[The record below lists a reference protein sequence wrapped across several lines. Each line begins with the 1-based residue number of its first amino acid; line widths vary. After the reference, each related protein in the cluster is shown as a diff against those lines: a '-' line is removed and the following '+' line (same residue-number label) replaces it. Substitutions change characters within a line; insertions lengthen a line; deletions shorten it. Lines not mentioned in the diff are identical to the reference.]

1 MDVSGYMNLYVHF
14 PFCRA
19 KCAYCALHSH
29 AGSTPEAR
37 RAYCSR
43 LAAEI
48 ATWGTLP
55 RIPGTDPEKVGTV
68 PQKEGSVPHFSTIYF
83 GGGSPALCDLTPI
96 FHALHELGTDSG
108 KMGSVPQKPTGTVPK
123 NPGTAPGKWGTVPEF
138 TVELHPLDARPE
150 VLEMLKKGGVNR
162 VSMGVQ
168 SLDDDVLKA
177 MGRLHTAAEAAAA
190 FRAVRAAG
198 FTNAGIDL
206 IAGWPGTTPD
216 SWRTTLARATA
227 LGLDH
232 CSVYTLIR
240 EPKTR
245 LDLALRRGELALPS
259 DDAALAQIDVARAAL
274 AEAGLVRYEI
284 SNYARPSFECRHNL
298 AVWRGEDYVGLGD
311 GAHGRVGLVRTAS
324 GVETTV
330 TPEED
335 AVERALF
342 SLRTREGLSLE
353 RIARLWPILVPRL
366 SAWRETLEF
375 FKRQGLLQDAYRLTP
390 RGAEVCDSILA
401 ELV

>member
-1 MDVSGYMNLYVHF
+1 MNLYVHF

-19 KCAYCALHSH
+19 KCAYCALHSR

-37 RAYCSR
+37 RAYCVR
-43 LAAEI
+43 LAAEL
-48 ATWGTLP
+48 ATWGTVP
-55 RIPGTDPEKVGTV
+55 RIPGTDPEKVGIV
-68 PQKEGSVPHFSTIYF
+68 PQEEGSVPHFSTIYF
-83 GGGSPALCDLTPI
+83 GGGSPALCDLAPI
-96 FHALHELGTDSG
+96 FQALHELGTDPE
-108 KMGSVPQKPTGTVPK
+108 KMGSVPREMGS
-123 NPGTAPGKWGTVPEF
+123 VPEF
-138 TVELHPLDARPE
+138 TVELHPLDAGPE
-150 VLEMLKKGGVNR
+150 VLEMLKNGGVNR
-162 VSMGVQ
+162 ISMGVQ
-168 SLDDDVLKA
+168 SFDDDVLKA
-177 MGRLHTAAEAAAA
+177 MGRLHTAAEAEAA

-232 CSVYTLIR
+232 CSVYTLIH

-259 DDAALAQIDVARAAL
+259 DDAALAQIDAARAAL
-274 AEAGLVRYEI
+274 AEAGLDRYEI
-284 SNYARPSFECRHNL
+284 SNYARPGFECRHNL
-298 AVWRGEDYVGLGD
+298 AVWRGEDYVGLGE
-311 GAHGRVGLVRTAS
+311 GAHGRRGLVRTAS

-342 SLRTREGLSLE
+342 SLRTREGLSLD
-353 RIARLWPILVPRL
+353 RVARLWPILVPRL
-366 SAWRETLEF
+366 PAWREKLEF
-375 FKRQGLLQDAYRLTP
+375 FKHQGLLQDAYRLTS

>member
-1 MDVSGYMNLYVHF
+1 MNLYVHF

-19 KCAYCALHSH
+19 KCAYCALHSR

-37 RAYCSR
+37 RAYCTR
-43 LAAEI
+43 LAAEL
-48 ATWGTLP
+48 ATWGT
-55 RIPGTDPEKVGTV
+55 V
-68 PQKEGSVPHFSTIYF
+68 PTLSTIYF
-83 GGGSPALCDLTPI
+83 GGGSPALCDLSPI
-96 FHALHELGTDSG
+96 FAALRKWGTDPE
-108 KMGSVPQKPTGTVPK
+108 MLGTVPK
-123 NPGTAPGKWGTVPEF
+123 IPGTVPEF

-150 VLEMLKKGGVNR
+150 VLEKLKNSGVNR
-162 VSMGVQ
+162 ISIGVQ

-177 MGRLHTAAEAAAA
+177 MGRLHTAAEAEAA

-206 IAGWPGTTPD
+206 IAGWPGTTTE
-216 SWRTTLARATA
+216 SWRTTLSRATA

-245 LDLALRRGELALPS
+245 LDLAVRRGKVALPS
-259 DDAALAQIDVARAAL
+259 DDAALAQIDAARAAL
-274 AEAGLVRYEI
+274 AEAGLARYEI
-284 SNYARPSFECRHNL
+284 SNYARPGFECRHNL

-324 GVETTV
+324 DAETTV
-330 TPEED
+330 TPEEN

-353 RIARLWPILVPRL
+353 RVARLWPILAPRL
-366 SAWRETLEF
+366 HVWREKLEF
-375 FKRQGLLQDAYRLTP
+375 FKRQGLLQDAYRLTS

-401 ELV
+401 DLV

>member
-1 MDVSGYMNLYVHF
+1 MNLYVHF
-14 PFCRA
+14 PFCRV
-19 KCAYCALHSH
+19 KCAYCALHSR
-29 AGSTPEAR
+29 AGSTAEAR
-37 RAYCSR
+37 RAYCAR
-43 LAAEI
+43 LAAEL
-48 ATWGTLP
+48 AALGT
-55 RIPGTDPEKVGTV
+55 GSG
-68 PQKEGSVPHFSTIYF
+68 KERAAPNVSTIYF
-83 GGGSPALCDLTPI
+83 GGGSPALCDLTPM
-96 FHALHELGTDSG
+96 FEVLRR
-108 KMGSVPQKPTGTVPK
+108 Q
-123 NPGTAPGKWGTVPEF
+123 GTVPEF
-138 TVELHPLDARPE
+138 TVELHPLDVRSD

-162 VSMGVQ
+162 ISMGVQ

-177 MGRLHTAAEAAAA
+177 MGRLHTATEAEAA

-206 IAGWPGTTPD
+206 IAGWPGTTPE
-216 SWRTTLARATA
+216 SWRTTLSRAVA

-232 CSVYTLIR
+232 CSVYTLIH

-259 DDAALAQIDVARAAL
+259 DDVALAQIDAARAAL
-274 AEAGLVRYEI
+274 AEAGLFRYEI
-284 SNYARPSFECRHNL
+284 SNYARPGFECRHNL
-298 AVWRGEDYVGLGD
+298 AVWRGEDYVGLGE

-342 SLRTREGLSLE
+342 SLRTRAGLSLD
-353 RIARLWPILVPRL
+353 RVARLWPILAPRL
-366 SAWRETLEF
+366 PAWREKLEF

-390 RGAEVCDSILA
+390 RGAEVCDSILSD
-401 ELV
+401 LV

>member
-1 MDVSGYMNLYVHF
+1 MNNLYVHF

-19 KCAYCALHSH
+19 KCAYCALHSR
-29 AGSTPEAR
+29 AGSTAETR
-37 RAYCSR
+37 RAYCER
-43 LAAEI
+43 LAEQIMALD
-48 ATWGTLP
+48 ATYSLT
-55 RIPGTDPEKVGTV
+55 
-68 PQKEGSVPHFSTIYF
+68 TIYF
-83 GGGSPALCDLTPI
+83 GGGSPALCDLSPL
-96 FHALHELGTDSG
+96 FDALRTRAAVAGRPPYRDS
-108 KMGSVPQKPTGTVPK
+108 PC
-123 NPGTAPGKWGTVPEF
+123 EF
-138 TVELHPLDARPE
+138 TVELHPLDAQPLI
-150 VLEMLKKGGVNR
+150 LEQLKAGGVNR
-162 VSMGVQ
+162 ISLGVQ

-177 MGRLHTAAEAAAA
+177 MGRLHTAAEAEAA

-198 FTNAGIDL
+198 FMNAGIDL
-206 IAGWPGTTPD
+206 IAGWPGTTME

-245 LDLALRRGELALPS
+245 LDLAVRRGELVLPS
-259 DDAALAQIDVARAAL
+259 DDAALAQIDTARAAL
-274 AEAGLVRYEI
+274 AEAGLIRYEI
-284 SNYARPSFECRHNL
+284 SNYARPGFECRHNL
-298 AVWRGEDYVGLGD
+298 AVWRGEDYIGLGE
-311 GAHGRVGLVRTAS
+311 GSHGRVGLVRTAS

-330 TPEED
+330 SPEED

-353 RIARLWPILVPRL
+353 RVARRWPILAPRL

-390 RGAEVCDSILA
+390 RGAEVCDSIFA

>member
-1 MDVSGYMNLYVHF
+1 MNLYVHF

-19 KCAYCALHSH
+19 KCAYCALLSRV
-29 AGSTPEAR
+29 GSTPEAR
-37 RAYCSR
+37 RAYCTR
-43 LAAEI
+43 LAADV
-48 ATWGTLP
+48 AP
-55 RIPGTDPEKVGTV
+55 PY
-68 PQKEGSVPHFSTIYF
+68 STIYF
-83 GGGSPALCDLTPI
+83 GGGSPALCDLTPL
-96 FHALHELGTDSG
+96 FEALRVRGGDC
-108 KMGSVPQKPTGTVPK
+108 
-123 NPGTAPGKWGTVPEF
+123 EF
-138 TVELHPLDARPE
+138 TVELHPLDARPD
-150 VLEMLKKGGVNR
+150 VLEALWEGGVNR
-162 VSMGVQ
+162 ISMGVQ

-177 MGRLHTAAEAAAA
+177 MGRLHTAAEAEAA

-259 DDAALAQIDVARAAL
+259 DDAALAQIDTARAAL
-274 AEAGLVRYEI
+274 AEVGLVRYEI
-284 SNYARPSFECRHNL
+284 SNYARPGFECRHNL
-298 AVWRGEDYVGLGD
+298 AVWRGEDYIGLGD
-311 GAHGRVGLVRTAS
+311 GAYGRCGLVRTAS
-324 GVETTV
+324 GVETMV

-353 RIARLWPILVPRL
+353 RVARLWPALAPRL

-375 FKRQGLLQDAYRLTP
+375 FKRQGLVQDAYRLTP
-390 RGAEVCDSILA
+390 RGAEVCDAILA
-401 ELV
+401 DLL

>member
-1 MDVSGYMNLYVHF
+1 MVVPGYMNLYVHF

-19 KCAYCALHSH
+19 KCAYCALHSR

-37 RAYCSR
+37 RAYCAR
-43 LAAEI
+43 LAAEL
-48 ATWGTLP
+48 ATWGTVP
-55 RIPGTDPEKVGTV
+55 RIPGTDPEKAGTV
-68 PQKEGSVPHFSTIYF
+68 PTLSTIYF
-83 GGGSPALCDLTPI
+83 GGGSPALCDLSPLFT
-96 FHALHELGTDSG
+96 ALRKWGTDP
-108 KMGSVPQKPTGTVPK
+108 KMLGPVPEKQGTVPK
-123 NPGTAPGKWGTVPEF
+123 MLGTVPEF

-216 SWRTTLARATA
+216 SWRSTLARATA

-259 DDAALAQIDVARAAL
+259 DDAALAQIDAARAAL

-284 SNYARPSFECRHNL
+284 SNYARPGFECRHNL
-298 AVWRGEDYVGLGD
+298 AVWRGEDYVGLGE
-311 GAHGRVGLVRTAS
+311 GAHGRRGLVRTAS

-342 SLRTREGLSLE
+342 SLRTREGLSLDLV
-353 RIARLWPILVPRL
+353 ARLWPILAPRL
-366 SAWRETLEF
+366 PAWREKLEF
-375 FKRQGLLQDAYRLTP
+375 FKRQGLLQDAYRLTS

-401 ELV
+401 DLV

>member
-1 MDVSGYMNLYVHF
+1 MVVPGYMNLYVHF

-19 KCAYCALHSH
+19 KCAYCALHSR

-37 RAYCSR
+37 RAYCAR
-43 LAAEI
+43 LAAEL
-48 ATWGTLP
+48 ARWGTVP
-55 RIPGTDPEKVGTV
+55 RIPGTV
-68 PQKEGSVPHFSTIYF
+68 PTLSTIYF
-83 GGGSPALCDLTPI
+83 GGGSPALCDLSPLFT
-96 FHALHELGTDSG
+96 ALRKWGTDP
-108 KMGSVPQKPTGTVPK
+108 KMLGPVPEKQGTVPQML
-123 NPGTAPGKWGTVPEF
+123 GTVPEF

-216 SWRTTLARATA
+216 SWRSTLARATA

-259 DDAALAQIDVARAAL
+259 DDAALAQIDAARAAL

-284 SNYARPSFECRHNL
+284 SNYARPGFECRHNL
-298 AVWRGEDYVGLGD
+298 AVWRGEDYVGLGE
-311 GAHGRVGLVRTAS
+311 GAHGRRGLVRTAS
-324 GVETTV
+324 GVEITV

-342 SLRTREGLSLE
+342 SLRTREGLSLDLV
-353 RIARLWPILVPRL
+353 ARLWPILAPRL
-366 SAWRETLEF
+366 PAWREKLEF
-375 FKRQGLLQDAYRLTP
+375 FKRQGLLQDAYRLTS

-401 ELV
+401 DLV

>member
-1 MDVSGYMNLYVHF
+1 MKIDNLYVHF

-19 KCAYCALHSH
+19 KCAYCALHSR
-29 AGSTPEAR
+29 AGSTAETR
-37 RAYCSR
+37 RAYCER
-43 LAAEI
+43 LAEQIMALDAI
-48 ATWGTLP
+48 SNL
-55 RIPGTDPEKVGTV
+55 
-68 PQKEGSVPHFSTIYF
+68 STIYF
-83 GGGSPALCDLTPI
+83 GGGSPALCDLSSL
-96 FHALHELGTDSG
+96 FDALRTR
-108 KMGSVPQKPTGTVPK
+108 
-123 NPGTAPGKWGTVPEF
+123 TAVASCEF
-138 TVELHPLDARPE
+138 TVELHPLDAQPR
-150 VLEMLKKGGVNR
+150 VLEQLKEGGVNR
-162 VSMGVQ
+162 ISLGVQ

-177 MGRLHTAAEAAAA
+177 MGRLHTAAEAEAA

-206 IAGWPGTTPD
+206 IAGWPGTTME

-245 LDLALRRGELALPS
+245 LDLAVRRGELVLPS
-259 DDAALAQIDVARAAL
+259 DDAALAQIDTARAAL
-274 AEAGLVRYEI
+274 AEVGLMRYEI
-284 SNYARPSFECRHNL
+284 SNYARPGFECRHNL
-298 AVWRGEDYVGLGD
+298 AVWRGEDYIGLGE

-342 SLRTREGLSLE
+342 SLRSREGLSLE
-353 RIARLWPILVPRL
+353 RVARLWPILAPRL
-366 SAWRETLEF
+366 PAWRETLEF

>member
-1 MDVSGYMNLYVHF
+1 MLGPV
-14 PFCRA
+14 
-19 KCAYCALHSH
+19 
-29 AGSTPEAR
+29 
-37 RAYCSR
+37 
-43 LAAEI
+43 
-48 ATWGTLP
+48 
-55 RIPGTDPEKVGTV
+55 PEK
-68 PQKEGSVPHFSTIYF
+68 Q
-83 GGGSPALCDLTPI
+83 
-96 FHALHELGTDSG
+96 
-108 KMGSVPQKPTGTVPK
+108 GTVPK
-123 NPGTAPGKWGTVPEF
+123 MLGTVPEF

-216 SWRTTLARATA
+216 SWRSTLARATA

-259 DDAALAQIDVARAAL
+259 DDAALAQIDAARTAL

-284 SNYARPSFECRHNL
+284 SNYARPGFECRHNL
-298 AVWRGEDYVGLGD
+298 AVWRGEDYVGLGE
-311 GAHGRVGLVRTAS
+311 GAHGRRGLVRTAS

-342 SLRTREGLSLE
+342 SLRTREGLSLDLV
-353 RIARLWPILVPRL
+353 ARLWPILAPRL
-366 SAWRETLEF
+366 PAWREKLEF
-375 FKRQGLLQDAYRLTP
+375 FKRQGLLQDAYRLTS

-401 ELV
+401 DLV

>member
-1 MDVSGYMNLYVHF
+1 MGALGSMNLYVHF

-19 KCAYCALHSH
+19 KCAYCALHSR
-29 AGSTPEAR
+29 AGSSPETR
-37 RAYCSR
+37 RAYCTR
-43 LAAEI
+43 LAADL
-48 ATWGTLP
+48 AALGTVP
-55 RIPGTDPEKVGTV
+55 GIPGTDPEKAGTV
-68 PQKEGSVPHFSTIYF
+68 PMLSTVYF
-83 GGGSPALCDLTPI
+83 GGGSPALCDLSPL
-96 FHALHELGTDSG
+96 FAALRKWGTD
-108 KMGSVPQKPTGTVPK
+108 PEIRGTVPEK
-123 NPGTAPGKWGTVPEF
+123 VGTVPEF

-150 VLEMLKKGGVNR
+150 VLEMLKDGGVNR
-162 VSMGVQ
+162 ISMGVQ

-177 MGRLHTAAEAAAA
+177 MGRLHTAAEAEAA

-198 FTNAGIDL
+198 FANAGIDL

-259 DDAALAQIDVARAAL
+259 DDAALAQIDAARAAL

-284 SNYARPSFECRHNL
+284 SNYARPGFECRHNL
-298 AVWRGEDYVGLGD
+298 AVWRGEDYVGLGE
-311 GAHGRVGLVRTAS
+311 GAHGRRGLVRTES

-330 TPEED
+330 TLEEA
-335 AVERALF
+335 AVERAPF
-342 SLRTREGLSLE
+342 PLRTREGLSLD
-353 RIARLWPILVPRL
+353 RVARLWPILAPRL
-366 SAWRETLEF
+366 PAWREKLEF

-401 ELV
+401 DLV

>member
-1 MDVSGYMNLYVHF
+1 MVVPGYMNLYVHF

-19 KCAYCALHSH
+19 KCAYCALHSR

-37 RAYCSR
+37 RAYCAR
-43 LAAEI
+43 LAAEL
-48 ATWGTLP
+48 ATWGTVP
-55 RIPGTDPEKVGTV
+55 RIPGTDPEKAGTV
-68 PQKEGSVPHFSTIYF
+68 PTLSTIYF
-83 GGGSPALCDLTPI
+83 GGGSPALCDLSPLFT
-96 FHALHELGTDSG
+96 ALRKWGTDP
-108 KMGSVPQKPTGTVPK
+108 KMLGPVPEKQGTVPK
-123 NPGTAPGKWGTVPEF
+123 MLGTVPGF

-216 SWRTTLARATA
+216 SWRSTLARATA

-259 DDAALAQIDVARAAL
+259 DDAALAQIDAARAAL

-284 SNYARPSFECRHNL
+284 SNYARPGFECRHNL
-298 AVWRGEDYVGLGD
+298 AVWRGEDYVGLGE
-311 GAHGRVGLVRTAS
+311 GAHGRRGLVRTAS

-342 SLRTREGLSLE
+342 SLRTREGLVV
-353 RIARLWPILVPRL
+353 RLWPILAPRL
-366 SAWRETLEF
+366 PAWREKLEF
-375 FKRQGLLQDAYRLTP
+375 FKRQGLLQDAYRLTS

-401 ELV
+401 DLV

>member
-1 MDVSGYMNLYVHF
+1 MNLYVHF

-19 KCAYCALHSH
+19 KCAYCALYSR

-37 RAYCSR
+37 RTYCAR
-43 LAAEI
+43 LAAEL
-48 ATWGTLP
+48 ATWGT
-55 RIPGTDPEKVGTV
+55 GPEKVGTV
-68 PQKEGSVPHFSTIYF
+68 PTLSTIYF
-83 GGGSPALCDLTPI
+83 GGGSPALCDLSPLFT
-96 FHALHELGTDSG
+96 ALRKWGTDPEMLGTDPE
-108 KMGSVPQKPTGTVPK
+108 KR
-123 NPGTAPGKWGTVPEF
+123 GTVPEF

-162 VSMGVQ
+162 ISMGVQ

-177 MGRLHTAAEAAAA
+177 MGRLHTAAEAEAA
-190 FRAVRAAG
+190 FRAVRGAG
-198 FTNAGIDL
+198 FANAGIDL
-206 IAGWPGTTPD
+206 IAGWPGMTAE
-216 SWRTTLARATA
+216 SWHNTLARATA

-259 DDAALAQIDVARAAL
+259 DDAALAQIDTARAAL
-274 AEAGLVRYEI
+274 AEVGLVRYEI
-284 SNYARPSFECRHNL
+284 SNYARPGFECRHNL
-298 AVWRGEDYVGLGD
+298 AVWRGEDYIGLGD
-311 GAHGRVGLVRTAS
+311 GAHGRCGLVRTAS

-335 AVERALF
+335 AVDRALF
-342 SLRTREGLSLE
+342 SLRRCEGLALD
-353 RIARLWPILVPRL
+353 RVARLWTILAPRFPVWCEKL
-366 SAWRETLEF
+366 DF

-401 ELV
+401 ELI

>member
-1 MDVSGYMNLYVHF
+1 MVVPGYMNLYVHF

-19 KCAYCALHSH
+19 KCAYCALHSR

-37 RAYCSR
+37 RAYCAR
-43 LAAEI
+43 LAAEL
-48 ATWGTLP
+48 ARWGTVP
-55 RIPGTDPEKVGTV
+55 RIPGTV
-68 PQKEGSVPHFSTIYF
+68 PMLSTIYF
-83 GGGSPALCDLTPI
+83 GGGSPALCDLSPLFT
-96 FHALHELGTDSG
+96 ALRKWGTDPKMLGT
-108 KMGSVPQKPTGTVPK
+108 VPEKQGTVPK
-123 NPGTAPGKWGTVPEF
+123 MLGTVPEF

-216 SWRTTLARATA
+216 SWRSTLARATA

-259 DDAALAQIDVARAAL
+259 DDAALAQIDAARAAL

-284 SNYARPSFECRHNL
+284 SNYARPGFECRHNL
-298 AVWRGEDYVGLGD
+298 AVWRGEDYVGLGE
-311 GAHGRVGLVRTAS
+311 GAHGRRGLVRTAS

-342 SLRTREGLSLE
+342 SLRTREGLSLD
-353 RIARLWPILVPRL
+353 RIARLWPILAPRL
-366 SAWRETLEF
+366 PAWREKLEF
-375 FKRQGLLQDAYRLTP
+375 FKRQGLLQDAYRLTS

-401 ELV
+401 DLV

>member
-1 MDVSGYMNLYVHF
+1 MNLYVHF

-19 KCAYCALHSH
+19 KCAYCALYSR

-37 RAYCSR
+37 RTYCAR
-43 LAAEI
+43 LAAEL
-48 ATWGTLP
+48 ATWGT
-55 RIPGTDPEKVGTV
+55 GPEKVGTV
-68 PQKEGSVPHFSTIYF
+68 PTLSTIYF
-83 GGGSPALCDLTPI
+83 GGGSPALCDLSPL
-96 FHALHELGTDSG
+96 FAALRKGGTDPEMLGTDPEMLGTDPEMLG
-108 KMGSVPQKPTGTVPK
+108 KNKK
-123 NPGTAPGKWGTVPEF
+123 KRGTVPEF

-162 VSMGVQ
+162 ISMGVQ

-177 MGRLHTAAEAAAA
+177 MGRLHTVAEAEAA

-198 FTNAGIDL
+198 FANAGIDL
-206 IAGWPGTTPD
+206 IAGWPGTTAE
-216 SWRTTLARATA
+216 SWHNTLARATA

-259 DDAALAQIDVARAAL
+259 DDAALAQIDTARAAL
-274 AEAGLVRYEI
+274 AEVGLVRYEI
-284 SNYARPSFECRHNL
+284 SNYARPGFECRHNL
-298 AVWRGEDYVGLGD
+298 AVWRGEDYIGLGD
-311 GAHGRVGLVRTAS
+311 GAYGRCGLVRTAS

-342 SLRTREGLSLE
+342 SLRTREGLSLD
-353 RIARLWPILVPRL
+353 RVACLWPILAPRL
-366 SAWRETLEF
+366 PAWREKLDF
-375 FKRQGLLQDAYRLTP
+375 FKRQGLLRDSYRLTP

-401 ELV
+401 ELI

>member
-1 MDVSGYMNLYVHF
+1 MVVPGYMNLYVHF

-19 KCAYCALHSH
+19 KCAYCALHSR

-37 RAYCSR
+37 RAYCAR
-43 LAAEI
+43 LAAEL
-48 ATWGTLP
+48 ATWGTVP
-55 RIPGTDPEKVGTV
+55 RIPGTDPEKAGTV
-68 PQKEGSVPHFSTIYF
+68 PTLSTIYF
-83 GGGSPALCDLTPI
+83 GGGSPALCDLSPLFT
-96 FHALHELGTDSG
+96 ALRKWGTDPKMLGT
-108 KMGSVPQKPTGTVPK
+108 VPEKQGTVPK
-123 NPGTAPGKWGTVPEF
+123 MLGTVPEF

-216 SWRTTLARATA
+216 SWRSTLARATA

-259 DDAALAQIDVARAAL
+259 DDAALAQIDAARAAL

-284 SNYARPSFECRHNL
+284 SNYARPGCECRHNL
-298 AVWRGEDYVGLGD
+298 AVWRGEDYVGLGE
-311 GAHGRVGLVRTAS
+311 GAHGRRGLVRTAS

-342 SLRTREGLSLE
+342 SLRTREGLSLD
-353 RIARLWPILVPRL
+353 RIARLWPILAPRL
-366 SAWRETLEF
+366 PAWREKLEF
-375 FKRQGLLQDAYRLTP
+375 FKRQGLLQDAYRLTS

-401 ELV
+401 DLV

>member
-1 MDVSGYMNLYVHF
+1 MKIDNLYVHF

-19 KCAYCALHSH
+19 KCAYCALHSR
-29 AGSTPEAR
+29 AGSTAETR
-37 RAYCSR
+37 RAYCER
-43 LAAEI
+43 LAEQIMALDAI
-48 ATWGTLP
+48 SNL
-55 RIPGTDPEKVGTV
+55 
-68 PQKEGSVPHFSTIYF
+68 STIYF
-83 GGGSPALCDLTPI
+83 GGGSPALCDLSSL
-96 FHALHELGTDSG
+96 FDALRTR
-108 KMGSVPQKPTGTVPK
+108 
-123 NPGTAPGKWGTVPEF
+123 TAVASCEF
-138 TVELHPLDARPE
+138 TVELHPLDAQPR
-150 VLEMLKKGGVNR
+150 VLEQLKEGGVNR
-162 VSMGVQ
+162 ISLGVQ

-177 MGRLHTAAEAAAA
+177 MGRLHTAAEAEAA

-206 IAGWPGTTPD
+206 IAGWPGTTME
-216 SWRTTLARATA
+216 SWRTTLERATA

-245 LDLALRRGELALPS
+245 LDLAVRRGELVLPS
-259 DDAALAQIDVARAAL
+259 DDAALAQIDTARAAL
-274 AEAGLVRYEI
+274 AEVGLMRYEI
-284 SNYARPSFECRHNL
+284 SNYARPGFECRHNL
-298 AVWRGEDYVGLGD
+298 AVWRGEDYIGLGE

-342 SLRTREGLSLE
+342 SLRSREGLSLE
-353 RIARLWPILVPRL
+353 RVARLWPILAPRL
-366 SAWRETLEF
+366 PAWRETLEF

>member
-1 MDVSGYMNLYVHF
+1 MVVPGYMNLYVHF

-55 RIPGTDPEKVGTV
+55 RIPGTDPEKAGTV
-68 PQKEGSVPHFSTIYF
+68 PTLSTIYF
-83 GGGSPALCDLTPI
+83 GGGSPALCDLSPLFT
-96 FHALHELGTDSG
+96 ALRKWGTDPEI
-108 KMGSVPQKPTGTVPK
+108 MGTVPK
-123 NPGTAPGKWGTVPEF
+123 NPGTVPKMLGTVPEF

-216 SWRTTLARATA
+216 SWRSTLARATA

-259 DDAALAQIDVARAAL
+259 DDAALAQIDAARAAL

-284 SNYARPSFECRHNL
+284 SNYARPGCECRHNL
-298 AVWRGEDYVGLGD
+298 AVWRGEDYVGLGE

-353 RIARLWPILVPRL
+353 RVACLWPILAPRL
-366 SAWRETLEF
+366 PAWREKLEF

-401 ELV
+401 DLV

>member
-1 MDVSGYMNLYVHF
+1 MG
-14 PFCRA
+14 P
-19 KCAYCALHSH
+19 
-29 AGSTPEAR
+29 
-37 RAYCSR
+37 
-43 LAAEI
+43 
-48 ATWGTLP
+48 
-55 RIPGTDPEKVGTV
+55 V
-68 PQKEGSVPHFSTIYF
+68 PQKEGALPQFSTIYF

-96 FHALHELGTDSG
+96 FQALHELGTDPE
-108 KMGSVPQKPTGTVPK
+108 KMGPVLREKMGP
-123 NPGTAPGKWGTVPEF
+123 VPEF

-150 VLEMLKKGGVNR
+150 VLEMLKNGGVNR
-162 VSMGVQ
+162 ISMGVQ
-168 SLDDDVLKA
+168 SLDDNVLKT
-177 MGRLHTAAEAAAA
+177 MGRLHTAAEAETA

-259 DDAALAQIDVARAAL
+259 DDAALAQIDAARAAL
-274 AEAGLVRYEI
+274 AEAGLIRYEI
-284 SNYARPSFECRHNL
+284 SNYARPGFECRHNL
-298 AVWRGEDYVGLGD
+298 AVWRGEDYIGLGD
-311 GAHGRVGLVRTAS
+311 GAHGRCGLVRTAS

-342 SLRTREGLSLE
+342 SLRTCEGLSLD
-353 RIARLWPILVPRL
+353 RVARLWPILSPRL
-366 SAWRETLEF
+366 PIWREKLEF

-401 ELV
+401 ELI

>member
-1 MDVSGYMNLYVHF
+1 MNLYVHF

-19 KCAYCALHSH
+19 KCAYCALHSR

-37 RAYCSR
+37 RAYCTR
-43 LAAEI
+43 LAVEL
-48 ATWGTLP
+48 ATWGTGP
-55 RIPGTDPEKVGTV
+55 RISGTDPEKAGTV
-68 PQKEGSVPHFSTIYF
+68 PMLSTIYF
-83 GGGSPALCDLTPI
+83 GGGSPALCDLSPLFT
-96 FHALHELGTDSG
+96 ALRKWGTDPEI
-108 KMGSVPQKPTGTVPK
+108 MGTVPTEIMGTDPK
-123 NPGTAPGKWGTVPEF
+123 IPGTVPGKRGTVPEF

-150 VLEMLKKGGVNR
+150 VLEMLKNGGVNLI
-162 VSMGVQ
+162 SIGVQ

-177 MGRLHTAAEAAAA
+177 MGRLHTAAEAEAA

-216 SWRTTLARATA
+216 SWHTTLSRATA

-240 EPKTR
+240 EPKTL
-245 LDLALRRGELALPS
+245 LDLAVRRGALALPS
-259 DDAALAQIDVARAAL
+259 DDAALAQIDAARAAL

-284 SNYARPSFECRHNL
+284 SNYARPGFECRHNL
-298 AVWRGEDYVGLGD
+298 AVWRGEDYIGIGE
-311 GAHGRVGLVRTAS
+311 GANGRVGLVRTAS

-353 RIARLWPILVPRL
+353 RVARLLRAQVGHDDFLSVHAHPPAARTVPL
-366 SAWRETLEF
+366 
-375 FKRQGLLQDAYRLTP
+375 
-390 RGAEVCDSILA
+390 
-401 ELV
+401 

>member
-1 MDVSGYMNLYVHF
+1 MVVPGYMNLYVHF

-19 KCAYCALHSH
+19 KCAYCALHSR

-37 RAYCSR
+37 RAYCVR
-43 LAAEI
+43 LAAEL
-48 ATWGTLP
+48 ATWGTVP
-55 RIPGTDPEKVGTV
+55 RIPGTDPEKAGTV
-68 PQKEGSVPHFSTIYF
+68 PTLSTIYF
-83 GGGSPALCDLTPI
+83 GGGSPALCDLSPLFT
-96 FHALHELGTDSG
+96 ALRKWGTDP
-108 KMGSVPQKPTGTVPK
+108 KMLGPVPEKQ
-123 NPGTAPGKWGTVPEF
+123 GTAPKMLGTVPEF

-162 VSMGVQ
+162 ISMGVQ
-168 SLDDDVLKA
+168 SFDDDVLKA

-216 SWRTTLARATA
+216 SWRSTLARATA

-259 DDAALAQIDVARAAL
+259 DDAALAQIDAARTAL

-284 SNYARPSFECRHNL
+284 SNYARPGCECRHNL
-298 AVWRGEDYVGLGD
+298 AVWRGEDYVGLGE
-311 GAHGRVGLVRTAS
+311 GAHGRRGLVRTAS

-342 SLRTREGLSLE
+342 FLRTREGLSLD

-366 SAWRETLEF
+366 PEWREKLEF
-375 FKRQGLLQDAYRLTP
+375 FKHQGLLQDAYRLTS

-401 ELV
+401 DLV

>member
-1 MDVSGYMNLYVHF
+1 MNLYVHF

-19 KCAYCALHSH
+19 KCAYCALHSR
-29 AGSTPEAR
+29 AASSPEAR
-37 RAYCSR
+37 RAYCVR
-43 LAAEI
+43 LAKQL
-48 ATWGTLP
+48 ATL
-55 RIPGTDPEKVGTV
+55 GTDPKEMGSV
-68 PQKEGSVPHFSTIYF
+68 PKKEGSVPHFSTIYF
-83 GGGSPALCDLTPI
+83 GGGSPALCDLAPI
-96 FHALHELGTDSG
+96 FQALHELGTDPE
-108 KMGSVPQKPTGTVPK
+108 KMGSVPREMGS
-123 NPGTAPGKWGTVPEF
+123 VPEF
-138 TVELHPLDARPE
+138 TVELHPLDAGPE
-150 VLEMLKKGGVNR
+150 VLEMLKNGGVNR
-162 VSMGVQ
+162 ISMGVQ
-168 SLDDDVLKA
+168 SFDDDVLKA
-177 MGRLHTAAEAAAA
+177 MGRLHTAAEAEAA

-232 CSVYTLIR
+232 CSVYTLIH

-259 DDAALAQIDVARAAL
+259 DDAALAQIDAARAAL
-274 AEAGLVRYEI
+274 AEAGLDRYEI
-284 SNYARPSFECRHNL
+284 SNYARPGFECRHNL
-298 AVWRGEDYVGLGD
+298 AVWRGEDYVGLGE
-311 GAHGRVGLVRTAS
+311 GAHGRRGLVRTAS

-342 SLRTREGLSLE
+342 SLRTREGLSLD
-353 RIARLWPILVPRL
+353 RVARLWPILVPRL
-366 SAWRETLEF
+366 PAWREKLEF
-375 FKRQGLLQDAYRLTP
+375 FKHQGLLQDAYRLTS

>member
-1 MDVSGYMNLYVHF
+1 MNLYVHF

-19 KCAYCALHSH
+19 KCAYCALHSR
-29 AGSTPEAR
+29 AGSSPDTR
-37 RAYCSR
+37 RAYCAR
-43 LAAEI
+43 LAEELTA
-48 ATWGTLP
+48 L
-55 RIPGTDPEKVGTV
+55 GTDLKY
-68 PQKEGSVPHFSTIYF
+68 STIYF
-83 GGGSPALCDLTPI
+83 GGGSPALCDLTPL
-96 FHALHELGTDSG
+96 FDALQSLGHLAKSG
-108 KMGSVPQKPTGTVPK
+108 GNNTLGEAALLPLPEGMSKMKRQECRFPEGMSKMKRQECRFPEERGS
-123 NPGTAPGKWGTVPEF
+123 VPEF

-162 VSMGVQ
+162 ISMGVQ
-168 SLDDDVLKA
+168 SFDDEILKA
-177 MGRLHTAAEAAAA
+177 MGRLHTAAEAEAA

-198 FTNAGIDL
+198 FTNVGIDL
-206 IAGWPGTTPD
+206 IAGWPGTTPE

-232 CSVYTLIR
+232 CSVYTLIH

-259 DDAALAQIDVARAAL
+259 DDMALAQIDAVRAAL
-274 AEAGLVRYEI
+274 AEAGLARYEI
-284 SNYARPSFECRHNL
+284 SNYARPGFECRHNL
-298 AVWRGEDYVGLGD
+298 AVWRGEDYIGLGE
-311 GAHGRVGLVRTAS
+311 GAHGRHGLVRTAS

-342 SLRTREGLSLE
+342 SLRTREGLFLD
-353 RIARLWPILVPRL
+353 RVARLWPILAPRL
-366 SAWRETLEF
+366 PAWREKLEF
-375 FKRQGLLQDAYRLTP
+375 FKRQGLLQDTYRLTP

-401 ELV
+401 DLV